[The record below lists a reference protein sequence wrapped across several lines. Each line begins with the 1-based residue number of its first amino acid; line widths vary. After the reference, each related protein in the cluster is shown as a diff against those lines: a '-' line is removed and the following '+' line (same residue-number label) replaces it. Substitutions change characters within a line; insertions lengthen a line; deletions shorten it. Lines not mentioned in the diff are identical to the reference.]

1 MRADSLRQ
9 DHCQNQRSQICSRH
23 CHHLVAAA
31 ASTRASAAH
40 GSGPALP
47 DDLFSSRIGA
57 RWRQRSLQT
66 VSASSGDSEPLPKK
80 SADSKKSTGE
90 FKTPIATDFEQKMNT
105 RLVGGSRRINR
116 RLIGDNAFKTPKTSW
131 VEPWVTQDIP
141 ADRLPTKEEWAQQA
155 AFFASARLGTSVPL
169 ARPQAKQVGEWQ
181 RLPNHP
187 AGAELWQAIQ
197 QETKTYMEQEPVLSG
212 FLQGNILMH
221 QAGGLGRALASLLA
235 NKLSSNTLLPMQL
248 VALFLEA
255 YAEDQELIVS
265 AEADL
270 AAVKERDAA
279 CDTYVQPILF
289 FKGFQAL
296 QSYRLAHW
304 LYMGGRRELA
314 KAVQNRMSEVFHV
327 DIHPAAVIGRGIMM
341 DHATGV
347 VVGET
352 AVIGDNVSLLHRVTL
367 GGSGVRVGRRH
378 PTIGNGVLLGAAV
391 SVLGPV
397 TVGAT
402 SKVGAGSV
410 VMTDLPPACVA
421 VGVPARIMKTNQP
434 PPTDMDQCDFVLDYI
449 I

>member
-1 MRADSLRQ
+1 MRPS
-9 DHCQNQRSQICSRH
+9 
-23 CHHLVAAA
+23 
-31 ASTRASAAH
+31 SAE
-40 GSGPALP
+40 GSGPASSYILQR
-47 DDLFSSRIGA
+47 FSSRCQSRRPNRLSHVVAAG
-57 RWRQRSLQT
+57 
-66 VSASSGDSEPLPKK
+66 SSNNDGRIELDTDKK
-80 SADSKKSTGE
+80 AGSNNA
-90 FKTPIATDFEQKMNT
+90 PIATDFEQKINS
-105 RLVGGSRRINR
+105 RLAGGSRRIDRKPLKGTVSKN
-116 RLIGDNAFKTPKTSW
+116 PKTDW
-131 VEPWVTQDIP
+131 VEPWVTQTIP
-141 ADRLPTKEEWAQQA
+141 EDRLPSREDWRRRTASLALTQQVM
-155 AFFASARLGTSVPL
+155 SIPL
-169 ARPQAKQVGEWQ
+169 ARPQAKQLGEWQ
-181 RLPNHP
+181 PLPNHP
-187 AGAELWQAIQ
+187 AGEALWQAIQ
-197 QETKTYMEQEPVLSG
+197 QEARAYMVQEPVLSG
-212 FLQGNILMH
+212 FLQGTLLMH

-235 NKLSSNTLLPMQL
+235 NKLSSSTLLPMQL

-255 YAEDQELIVS
+255 YNEDRELVVS

-270 AAVKERDAA
+270 AAVVERDAA
-279 CDTYVQPILF
+279 CDTYVQPLLF

-304 LYMGGRRELA
+304 LWKSGRKELA
-314 KAVQNRMSEVFHV
+314 KAVQNRMSEVLHV
-327 DIHPAAVIGRGIMM
+327 DIHPAASIGRGVMM

-367 GGSGVRVGRRH
+367 GGSGVHRGRRH

-397 TVGAT
+397 TIGAT

-421 VGVPARIMKTNQP
+421 VGVPARIVKTNQP